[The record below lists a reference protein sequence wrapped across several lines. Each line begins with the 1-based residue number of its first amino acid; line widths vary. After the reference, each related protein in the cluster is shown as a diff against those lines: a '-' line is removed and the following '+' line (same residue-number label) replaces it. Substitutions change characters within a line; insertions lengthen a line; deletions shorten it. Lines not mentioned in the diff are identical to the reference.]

1 MDLSLPPPEGL
12 PAGPLV
18 RPRVVVLIGLP
29 GSGKSTW
36 AARYGAAAISSDEI
50 RRWLAD
56 DPTIQTIHRRVF
68 ATVRYFLRH
77 RIELGR
83 PYTFIDSTNLTR
95 KERRPYIKIA
105 ELYDCDVEAVFFDVP
120 VEVCQAR
127 NAARSRVV
135 PTQAIEDMARRLAPP
150 AREEGFSRITVV
162 RAEPLT
168 AQQS

>member
-1 MDLSLPPPEGL
+1 VDPSLPPTEG
-12 PAGPLV
+12 PPRPLI

-36 AARYGAAAISSDEI
+36 AAKYGAAAISSDEI
-50 RRWLAD
+50 RCWLAD
-56 DPTIQTIHRRVF
+56 DPTIQTIHQRVF
-68 ATVRYFLRH
+68 ATVRYLLRH

-105 ELYDCDVEAVFFDVP
+105 ELYDCEVEAVFFDVP

-135 PTQAIEDMARRLAPP
+135 PEQAIMDMARRLTPP
-150 AREEGFSRITVV
+150 TTDEGFSRITVQ
-162 RAEPLT
+162 R
-168 AQQS
+168 S

>member
-1 MDLSLPPPEGL
+1 MLAGWK
-12 PAGPLV
+12 PAGRMQSCPTTNM

-68 ATVRYFLRH
+68 ATVRYLLRH

-95 KERRPYIKIA
+95 KERRPYVKIA

-120 VEVCQAR
+120 VEVCKER
-127 NAARSRVV
+127 NIARSRVV
-135 PTQAIEDMARRLAPP
+135 PAEAIEEMARRLTRPMP
-150 AREEGFSRITVV
+150 DEGFSRITLVV
-162 RAEPLT
+162 T

>member
-1 MDLSLPPPEGL
+1 M
-12 PAGPLV
+12 
-18 RPRVVVLIGLP
+18 VVLIGLP

-36 AARYGAAAISSDEI
+36 AGQYGANPISADEI

-68 ATVRYFLRH
+68 ATVRYLLRQ

-83 PYTFIDSTNLTR
+83 PCTFIDATNLTR

-105 ELYDCDVEAVFFDVP
+105 ELYDCDAEAVLFDVP
-120 VEVCQAR
+120 VEVCQRR

-135 PTQAIEDMARRLAPP
+135 PEQAIADMARRLTPP
-150 AREEGFSRITVV
+150 SLDEGFSRITVV
-162 RAEPLT
+162 R
-168 AQQS
+168 S